1 MWTGIRETLPHVSIH
16 GCAFHWAQAVFR
28 KVKEVGLQT
37 SYHRQPQVRSFIRQ
51 LMALPHLPANH
62 IERAFFNLQ
71 QHCPDNTQLKTVVDY
86 IGKSWVH
93 STKCPPSSWSS
104 FKRPVRTN
112 NDAEGWHHSLNSDAR
127 GQALNLYLL
136 IQLLH
141 KEASLL
147 PIQIK
152 LVQQK
157 KLYRQQRKSQKT
169 KYQRLELLTTQYVN
183 EEIDTSSF
191 LIKCSS
197 LAEYSED

>member
-1 MWTGIRETLPHVSIH
+1 M
-16 GCAFHWAQAVFR
+16 
-28 KVKEVGLQT
+28 
-37 SYHRQPQVRSFIRQ
+37 
-51 LMALPHLPANH
+51 
-62 IERAFFNLQ
+62 
-71 QHCPDNTQLKTVVDY
+71 
-86 IGKSWVH
+86 
-93 STKCPPSSWSS
+93 
-104 FKRPVRTN
+104 RTN